1 MTIRYFS
8 LGRFA
13 MREAFSLIG
22 VGAGD
27 LVMLPSYICRD
38 VLASVNERGAKPIF
52 YDVDSNLQPK
62 FLDPEIKSKAII
74 AVNYFGFPQ
83 NLEEFEKYARSCG
96 SVIVEDNAH
105 GLLSRDED
113 GNLLGQRTDF
123 GITSFRKTIRTPD
136 GAFLRTSL
144 AETQV
149 SAQLD
154 YVFRPK
160 NARNTILRFFAA
172 IQRFTDLPLL
182 NWVQAGLKSVRLGGT
197 GSAVPS
203 IDAAVERI
211 IPGVPNPSRSS
222 VRKFLRVNEAAE
234 ISRRRNLYNTIYPEI
249 IRLGIKPVFESLKD
263 GTCPY
268 GIPVFATADSQSE
281 LSNLA
286 RKYRVTL
293 MSWPDLPFEVLP
305 TAPDHYKQ
313 IRLLNF
319 L

>member
-1 MTIRYFS
+1 M
-8 LGRFA
+8 
-13 MREAFSLIG
+13 
-22 VGAGD
+22 
-27 LVMLPSYICRD
+27 
-38 VLASVNERGAKPIF
+38 
-52 YDVDSNLQPK
+52 
-62 FLDPEIKSKAII
+62 
-74 AVNYFGFPQ
+74 
-83 NLEEFEKYARSCG
+83 
-96 SVIVEDNAH
+96 
-105 GLLSRDED
+105 
-113 GNLLGQRTDF
+113 
-123 GITSFRKTIRTPD
+123 
-136 GAFLRTSL
+136 TSL

-160 NARNTILRFFAA
+160 NARNIILSFFAA
-172 IQRFTDLPLL
+172 IQRFTNFPLL
-182 NWVQAGLKSVRLGGT
+182 NWVQTGLKSVRRVVS
-197 GSAVPS
+197 GSVVPS
-203 IDAAVERI
+203 IDVTVERI

-222 VRKFLRVNEAAE
+222 VRKFLRINEAAE

-268 GIPVFATADSQSE
+268 GFPVFATPDSQSE

-313 IRLLNF
+313 IWLLNF

>member
-13 MREAFSLIG
+13 MREALSLIG

-27 LVMLPSYICRD
+27 LVMLPSFICRD
-38 VLASVNERGAKPIF
+38 VLASVHERGAKPIF

-62 FLDPEIKSKAII
+62 FLDPERKSKAII

-83 NLEEFEKYARSCG
+83 NLEAFEKYARSCG

-105 GLLSRDED
+105 GLLSRDEN

-136 GAFLRTSL
+136 GAILSTSL
-144 AETQV
+144 SETQV
-149 SAQLD
+149 PAQLED
-154 YVFRPK
+154 VFRPK
-160 NARNTILRFFAA
+160 NTRNIILNFFAT
-172 IQRFTDLPLL
+172 IQKFTNFPLL
-182 NWVQAGLKSVRLGGT
+182 NWVQSGLKSVRRGLT
-197 GSAVPS
+197 GSVVPS
-203 IDAAVERI
+203 VDSTVEQI

-222 VRKFLRVNEAAE
+222 VRKFLKVNESVE

-268 GIPVFATADSQSE
+268 GFPVFATADSQSK
-281 LSNLA
+281 LSNIA

-293 MSWPDLPFEVLP
+293 MSWPDLPSEVLP

-313 IRLLNF
+313 IWLLNF

>member
-1 MTIRYFS
+1 MTVRYFS

-22 VGAGD
+22 VGTGD

-38 VLASVNERGAKPIF
+38 VLASVHERGAKPIF

-62 FLDPEIKSKAII
+62 FLDPETKSKAII

-83 NLEEFEKYARSCG
+83 SLEAFEKYARNCG

-105 GLLSRDED
+105 GLLSRDEN

-136 GAFLRTSL
+136 GAILRTSL

-154 YVFRPK
+154 YVFRLK
-160 NARNTILRFFAA
+160 NARNTILNFFAA
-172 IQRFTDLPLL
+172 IQRFTNLPLL
-182 NWVQAGLKSVRLGGT
+182 NWVQAGLKSVRLGVT

-203 IDAAVERI
+203 IDATVERK

-222 VRKFLRVNEAAE
+222 VRQFLKVNEAAE

-293 MSWPDLPFEVLP
+293 MSWPDLPLEVLP
-305 TAPDHYKQ
+305 TAPNHYKQ